1 MGLSEWRYL
10 QEVMIHAILHIQKC
24 ISTGQMFKHLFML
37 TVEEKNGWAIIG
49 SRYCV
54 EALGLPVKS
63 PWRSWFHN
71 KQVPSSFSCK
81 INLHVIW
88 IFVYIYLYI
97 KLEIENFQ
105 VGGRIVEYE
114 GLTLVTVRGAGHLVP
129 LNKPSEALALIHSF
143 LSDEPLPNH
152 R

>member
-1 MGLSEWRYL
+1 MDGR
-10 QEVMIHAILHIQKC
+10 VP
-24 ISTGQMFKHLFML
+24 
-37 TVEEKNGWAIIG
+37 IIG

-63 PWRSWFHN
+63 PWRSCW
-71 KQVPSSFSCK
+71 
-81 INLHVIW
+81 
-88 IFVYIYLYI
+88 
-97 KLEIENFQ
+97 EIEKFQ